1 MHKFITTTV
10 NLSDTLMI
18 TQQTNKRPFN
28 DLFLR
33 TTWVNQYQKQNTT
46 LDSNAARDDG
56 VSRWQWHITG
66 PYANNLQFIPDR
78 EIQITTPTPS
88 KQLLNIQILHNNVN
102 NMQMIT
108 TVT

>member
-18 TQQTNKRPFN
+18 TQQMNKRPFN

-46 LDSNAARDDG
+46 LDFNAARDDG
-56 VSRWQWHITG
+56 GFEMAVAYNWTICKQSAIHSRQRNSDNHT
-66 PYANNLQFIPDR
+66 NTQ
-78 EIQITTPTPS
+78 Q
-88 KQLLNIQILHNNVN
+88 
-102 NMQMIT
+102 T
-108 TVT
+108 TVEYTDSA